1 MNTPQLDTLL
11 QQLRLTSMATTLGVR
26 LQEAAGGRLTHAE
39 FLELAL
45 QDEVSVRR
53 QRKVA
58 NRSRAAGFRVPKTLD
73 TFDWHFNPQIP
84 RKEIY
89 DLASCQFIRD
99 ATGAI
104 FLGAPGLGK
113 THCAQAIGYEAIK
126 QGYRVLCRSIF
137 DLVRDLIAE
146 EALEEKELALRQ
158 YLKPDLLI
166 IEDFAGKQLP
176 KHSGEYLLEVVMR
189 RYENRSML
197 ITSNRPLE
205 EWGKLFQDV
214 PVASAILD
222 RLLHHSRIITF
233 AGKSYRTKDL
243 DLGGDAAEPGS

>member
-1 MNTPQLDTLL
+1 MSNPQLESILR
-11 QQLRLTSMATTLGVR
+11 QLRLSGMAATLGVR
-26 LQEAAGGRLTHAE
+26 LQEAAASRLTHAE

-45 QDEVSVRR
+45 QDEINLRHQRR
-53 QRKVA
+53 VA
-58 NRSRAAGFRVPKTLD
+58 NRTRAAGFRVPKTLD
-73 TFDWHFNPQIP
+73 SFDWRFNPLIP

-89 DLASCQFIRD
+89 ELASGQFIRE
-99 ATGAI
+99 ATGAM

-113 THCAQAIGYEAIK
+113 SHLAQAIGHEAIK
-126 QGYRVLCRSIF
+126 QGHSVLCRSIF

-176 KHSGEYLLEVVMR
+176 KHSGEHLLEVVMR
-189 RYENRSML
+189 RYENRSIL

-205 EWGKLFQDV
+205 DWGKLFQDV

-222 RLLHHSRIITF
+222 RLLHHSRVVTF
-233 AGKSYRTKDL
+233 EGRSYRTKEL
-243 DLGGDAAEPGS
+243 NLGGSDAASQ